1 MVGSVCDTCYPANV
15 TKKTLKL
22 HAQNRTFNIFPLFFT
37 MQQRENHMP
46 QKNDYSHTQRSK
58 IGLSQIS
65 NVYDVTI
72 LWLETIIECITKI
85 LKCFSFLC
93 KFFEEIKFQ
102 GYQQIQDSPGK
113 KIIILPEKTRPH
125 MDPYCKG
132 MSCSK
137 LIVKAIHDK
146 NKLYSKTLR
155 CKS

>member
-22 HAQNRTFNIFPLFFT
+22 HAQNEPSTFFPFSSPCSK
-37 MQQRENHMP
+37 EINHMP

-85 LKCFSFLC
+85 LKCFSFPC

-102 GYQQIQDSPGK
+102 GYQQIQDSRGK
-113 KIIILPEKTRPH
+113 KIIILPEKN
-125 MDPYCKG
+125 
-132 MSCSK
+132 
-137 LIVKAIHDK
+137 KATHGSI
-146 NKLYSKTLR
+146 LQRYT
-155 CKS
+155 